1 MLLQELSKRGSKENF
16 SKSYDEACKL
26 NTGNLAP
33 MMEILHGITSNE
45 DTLKYLNSKSLT
57 ADNVPTDL
65 SSLKEKLLQQVG
77 SKAFSGSKMICENW
91 KPVEIFDL
99 HTF

>member
-1 MLLQELSKRGSKENF
+1 
-16 SKSYDEACKL
+16 
-26 NTGNLAP
+26 